1 MKLSLWELTL
11 YLEVILL
18 NIFECTSTSTFLV
31 VSDFCEMCSWACQGM
46 DSYEFQDSQIISD
59 LKADIP
65 EDDSISWNRMSTTYD

>member
-18 NIFECTSTSTFLV
+18 NIFKCTSTYTFLA
-31 VSDFCEMCSWACQGM
+31 VSDFCEMYSWACQGM

-59 LKADIP
+59 LKADIS
-65 EDDSISWNRMSTTYD
+65 EDDSLSWNRMSTTYD